1 MHFLPK
7 ELTFNQV
14 HFVTGVDMLA
24 RALWLATLVVGMTAC
39 ASAPST
45 PAPPLQLAWQ
55 DQAFADAGAVVS
67 VTREDLFRLDPDL
80 AGKLADPSV
89 QRLGAAKRLQR
100 LIAML
105 YGQQVKR
112 FDYAAGHSTVAAE
125 TWQLRRGDCLS
136 LTVLAYAMG
145 RALKLDAQMQ
155 EVPVAAVFDRRDQ
168 LDFLSQHV
176 NVLFRHTSP
185 IEAAYRA
192 SSVRSDH
199 IVLDFEPE
207 LGARF
212 LGEALSDQA
221 ILARYYNN
229 VAAEHL
235 GKGRQALAYV
245 HFKAAILADPS
256 YAAGYSN
263 LALLYRGKGLL
274 AEAEQLLRHAV
285 ALNSQTYVPLH
296 ALHQLLREQ
305 GRVAEAGEI
314 DHLLQAK
321 RDVDPYHW
329 IELGLQRL
337 QADDYR
343 AAIRAL
349 ERAQGLTTGF
359 EEVHRYLAL
368 AYWRAGEQAHAQQQ
382 LAVLNAL
389 TGDGPELSRLRKKIS
404 ANP

>member
-1 MHFLPK
+1 
-7 ELTFNQV
+7 
-14 HFVTGVDMLA
+14 
-24 RALWLATLVVGMTAC
+24 
-39 ASAPST
+39 
-45 PAPPLQLAWQ
+45 
-55 DQAFADAGAVVS
+55 
-67 VTREDLFRLDPDL
+67 
-80 AGKLADPSV
+80 
-89 QRLGAAKRLQR
+89 
-100 LIAML
+100 
-105 YGQQVKR
+105 
-112 FDYAAGHSTVAAE
+112 
-125 TWQLRRGDCLS
+125 
-136 LTVLAYAMG
+136 
-145 RALKLDAQMQ
+145 
-155 EVPVAAVFDRRDQ
+155 
-168 LDFLSQHV
+168 
-176 NVLFRHTSP
+176 
-185 IEAAYRA
+185 
-192 SSVRSDH
+192 
-199 IVLDFEPE
+199 
-207 LGARF
+207 
-212 LGEALSDQA
+212 
-221 ILARYYNN
+221 
-229 VAAEHL
+229 
-235 GKGRQALAYV
+235 
-245 HFKAAILADPS
+245 
-256 YAAGYSN
+256 
-263 LALLYRGKGLL
+263 
-274 AEAEQLLRHAV
+274 LLRHAV